1 MAETLP
7 SYETTANA
15 LEKDKGSGVRLAGW
29 TVARTMMIG
38 PAMMAV
44 GIDAKRAFGG
54 AALSSGLI
62 SLFTLAKVVDTRARK
77 PNLPTYKTAA
87 EVLNRDDGA
96 ALRMLGWTV
105 ARTIMIGPP
114 MMAVGVPAKHAFAGA
129 ALASSLISVFTL
141 MRIFDARATGL
152 AGVKG
157 YRPQPRRPRR
167 PHRRHAR

>member
-1 MAETLP
+1 MADALP

-15 LEKDKGSGVRLAGW
+15 LEKDKGSGIRLAGW

-44 GIDAKRAFGG
+44 GVDSKRAFGG

-62 SLFTLAKVVDTRARK
+62 SLFTMLRIVDTRARK
-77 PNLPTYKTAA
+77 PDLPTYKTAA
-87 EVLNRDDGA
+87 ETLRGDDGA

-114 MMAVGVPAKHAFAGA
+114 MIAVGVPAKQAFAGA

-141 MRIFDARATGL
+141 MRIFNARATGL

-157 YRPQPRRPRR
+157 YRPRPHRSHRRHRPRR
-167 PHRRHAR
+167 